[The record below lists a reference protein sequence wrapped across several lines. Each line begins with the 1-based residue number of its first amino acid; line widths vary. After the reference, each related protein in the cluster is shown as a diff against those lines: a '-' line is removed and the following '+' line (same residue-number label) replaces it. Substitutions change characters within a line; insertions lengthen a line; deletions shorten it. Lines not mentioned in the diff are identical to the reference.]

1 MTNPVKNLI
10 QTILTET
17 NSDPNLE
24 KELLNDLTK
33 ETKEYYNILNQRAK
47 DNQHIAKLEL
57 KMLKEKIYKDIDAHR
72 VIIEGTFKNSDCL
85 KPLDIVYGFDIKKR
99 DQLIDKYNAL
109 PNIEWVTNRQVN
121 ENDNFFNSKKGN
133 P

>member
-17 NSDPNLE
+17 DSDPNLE

-57 KMLKEKIYKDIDAHR
+57 KMLKEKIYKDINVHR
-72 VIIEGTFKNSDCL
+72 VVIEGTFTTSDYL
-85 KPLDIVYGFDIKKR
+85 KPLDIVYSFDTKKR
-99 DQLIDKYNAL
+99 DQLIDEYNVL
-109 PNIEWVTNRQVN
+109 PNIERVRTRQITP
-121 ENDNFFNSKKGN
+121 NDTFF
-133 P
+133 

>member
-33 ETKEYYNILNQRAK
+33 ETKEYYNILNQRAEN
-47 DNQHIAKLEL
+47 NQHIAKLEL
-57 KMLKEKIYKDIDAHR
+57 KMLKEKIYKDINAHR
-72 VIIEGTFKNSDCL
+72 IVIEGTFKNSNYP
-85 KPLDIVYGFDIKKR
+85 KPLDIVYGFDTKKR
-99 DQLIDKYNAL
+99 DQLIKKYKSL
-109 PNIEWVTNRQVN
+109 PNLMWIATRQTNA
-121 ENDNFFNSKKGN
+121 NDSFF
-133 P
+133 

>member
-1 MTNPVKNLI
+1 MTNLVKNLI

-17 NSDPNLE
+17 KSDPNLE

-33 ETKEYYNILNQRAK
+33 ETKEYYKILNQRAK
-47 DNQHIAKLEL
+47 DSQHITKLEL

-85 KPLDIVYGFDIKKR
+85 KPLNIVYGFDIKKR
-99 DQLIDKYNAL
+99 DQLIDKYNPL
-109 PNIEWVTNRQVN
+109 PNIEWVPNRQVN
-121 ENDNFFNSKKGN
+121 ENDNFF
-133 P
+133 

>member
-10 QTILTET
+10 QTILNET
-17 NSDPNLE
+17 KSDPHLE

-57 KMLKEKIYKDIDAHR
+57 KMLKEKIYKDIKAHR
-72 VIIEGTFKNSDCL
+72 IVIEGTFKDSNYL
-85 KPLDIVYGFDIKKR
+85 KPLDIVYSFDTEKR
-99 DQLIDKYNAL
+99 DQLIQKYKAL
-109 PNIEWVTNRQVN
+109 PNIVYVATRQVT
-121 ENDNFFNSKKGN
+121 ENDNYF
-133 P
+133 

>member
-17 NSDPNLE
+17 DSDLNLE

-33 ETKEYYNILNQRAK
+33 KTKEYYNILNNRAK

-72 VIIEGTFKNSDCL
+72 VVIEGVFKTSEYL
-85 KPLDIVYGFDIKKR
+85 KPLDIVYGFDTKKR
-99 DQLIDKYNAL
+99 DQLIDEYNAL
-109 PNIEWVTNRQVN
+109 PNIEWVTNRQIN
-121 ENDNFFNSKKGN
+121 ENENFF
-133 P
+133 

>member
-17 NSDPNLE
+17 KSDPNLE

-47 DNQHIAKLEL
+47 DNQHIAKLKL

-72 VIIEGTFKNSDCL
+72 IVIEGVFKTSNYP
-85 KPLDIVYGFDIKKR
+85 KPFDIVYGFDTKKH
-99 DQLIDKYNAL
+99 DQLVDKYNAM
-109 PNIEWVTNRQVN
+109 PNVEWVKTRQVTPN
-121 ENDNFFNSKKGN
+121 NNFF
-133 P
+133 

>member
-10 QTILTET
+10 QTILAKTD
-17 NSDPNLE
+17 SDPNLE

-72 VIIEGTFKNSDCL
+72 VIIEGTFKNETHL
-85 KPLDIVYGFDIKKR
+85 KPLDIVYGFDTKKR
-99 DQLIDKYNAL
+99 DQLVKEYNAL
-109 PNIEWVTNRQVN
+109 PNIERVRTRQITP
-121 ENDNFFNSKKGN
+121 NDNFF
-133 P
+133 

>member
-1 MTNPVKNLI
+1 M
-10 QTILTET
+10 
-17 NSDPNLE
+17 
-24 KELLNDLTK
+24 LNDLTK

-72 VIIEGTFKNSDCL
+72 VIIEDTFKNSDCL
-85 KPLDIVYGFDIKKR
+85 KPLDTVYGFDIKKR

-109 PNIEWVTNRQVN
+109 PNIEWITNRQIL
-121 ENDNFFNSKKGN
+121 
-133 P
+133 